1 MPYFPPNKT
10 GRTAMLVVA
19 SNTAS
24 ALEKLQADYVCDGT
38 ADNVEIQAAIDA
50 LPSTGGKVS
59 LSEGTFNLAA
69 TINIAEANAE
79 KGITLEGQGYG
90 TILKINNS
98 TNIYAL
104 TFVPSTNGIWAT
116 FRDFYI
122 QCNGANQ

>member
-1 MPYFPPNKT
+1 
-10 GRTAMLVVA
+10 MLVVA

-79 KGITLEGQGYG
+79 KGITL
-90 TILKINNS
+90 
-98 TNIYAL
+98 
-104 TFVPSTNGIWAT
+104 
-116 FRDFYI
+116 
-122 QCNGANQ
+122 